1 VKVRAMKHLIIAL
14 FSVLNIVTGYAQAVR
29 WYSIVEALEL
39 NKEEPR
45 NIIIDVYTDWCGWCK
60 VMEKTTYNQEIIAE
74 YLNKKF
80 YVVKLN
86 AEQREDIKIGDK
98 TYKYVPYGQR
108 GYHELAAVLLGGNMV
123 YPSVVFLDEKGRKI
137 HSLQGYIKAKPF
149 DEIIK
154 YIGEGY
160 YLTKSWDEFI
170 AGYKS
175 QIPE

>member
-1 VKVRAMKHLIIAL
+1 MKRLIIL
-14 FSVLNIVTGYAQAVR
+14 FISVLNIITAYSQTVK
-29 WYSIVEALEL
+29 WYSIIEALEL
-39 NKEEPR
+39 NKKEPR

-60 VMEKTTYNQEIIAE
+60 VMEKTTYNHEIIAE

-86 AEQREDIKIGDK
+86 AEQKEDIKIGNI
-98 TYKYVPYGQR
+98 TYKYILQGQR
-108 GYHELAAVLLGGNMV
+108 GYHELAAILLEGNMV

-137 HSLQGYIKAKPF
+137 QSLQGYIKAKTF

-170 AGYKS
+170 TAYKS
-175 QIPE
+175 QIAE